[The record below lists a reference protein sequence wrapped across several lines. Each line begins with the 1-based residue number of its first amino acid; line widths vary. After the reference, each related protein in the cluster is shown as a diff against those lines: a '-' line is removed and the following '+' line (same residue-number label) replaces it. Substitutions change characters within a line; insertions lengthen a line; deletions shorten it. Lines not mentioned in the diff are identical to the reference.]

1 MQKGVVFTSI
11 RRLKPQQKRK
21 GNTQKEED
29 QVSELSEIPEG
40 VLAGFAGKGRS
51 RRWFQIRDSSK
62 GYGDGR
68 VQVMRDSLWFSGL
81 TEVKRNVGM
90 MVLAQKEDFGYH
102 HEGLLSLPLILG
114 NTRKA
119 WKGEKQGVSGCDEH
133 A

>member
-1 MQKGVVFTSI
+1 M
-11 RRLKPQQKRK
+11 
-21 GNTQKEED
+21 
-29 QVSELSEIPEG
+29 
-40 VLAGFAGKGRS
+40 AGFEGKGRS
-51 RRWFQIRDSSK
+51 GRCFQIRNCSK

-90 MVLAQKEDFGYH
+90 MGLAQKEDFGYLYKV
-102 HEGLLSLPLILG
+102 LLSLPLNLG
-114 NTRKA
+114 NARKA